1 MRASEQDGKD
11 RLTIR
16 IEVELSNS
24 MTLFRL
30 NKIDEDG
37 NRISLF
43 ESRSIEAMLEWSEKT
58 DSEQLKDMFRFM
70 KEHEDKDGEFG
81 FGITQ
86 ISPHL
91 ELDVISDDDA

>member
-1 MRASEQDGKD
+1 
-11 RLTIR
+11 
-16 IEVELSNS
+16 

-37 NRISLF
+37 NRISLY
-43 ESRSIEAMLEWSEKT
+43 ESHSIEAMLEWSEKT

-70 KEHEDKDGEFG
+70 KEHEDNDREFG